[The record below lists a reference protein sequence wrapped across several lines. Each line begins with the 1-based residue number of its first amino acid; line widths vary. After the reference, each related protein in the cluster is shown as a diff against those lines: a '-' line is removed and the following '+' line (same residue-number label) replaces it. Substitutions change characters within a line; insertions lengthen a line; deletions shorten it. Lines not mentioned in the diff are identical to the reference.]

1 MAQEFD
7 NKNTWVL
14 FKNDKGDN
22 EKRPDYTGTEVDANG
37 VEHRIA
43 GWIRES
49 KTGTKFIS
57 GTRQLKEDAPQ
68 ASAPAQNIAELES
81 DVPF

>member
-22 EKRPDYTGTEVDANG
+22 EKRPDYTGTKVDANG

-49 KTGTKFIS
+49 KTGSKFIS

-81 DVPF
+81 DFPF

>member
-43 GWIRES
+43 DGFVSPDWYEV
-49 KTGTKFIS
+49 IS
-57 GTRQLKEDAPQ
+57 ALALKRCTQPLL
-68 ASAPAQNIAELES
+68 SSNIA
-81 DVPF
+81 D